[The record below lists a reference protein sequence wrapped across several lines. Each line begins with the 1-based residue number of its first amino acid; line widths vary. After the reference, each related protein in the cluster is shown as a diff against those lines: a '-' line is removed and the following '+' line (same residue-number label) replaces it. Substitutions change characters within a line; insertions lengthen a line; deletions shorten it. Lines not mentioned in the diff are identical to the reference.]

1 MKKSISG
8 VLARRVLLRSV
19 LVVGLLVLNGCSFK
33 TSKPVTEYSLL
44 TPSVQAVTSGRFKSQ
59 TIKVAY
65 PVGLK
70 EKLSREMNF
79 SYSLSDRGAY
89 QNSMWSN
96 GVAQLIQGSIIEI
109 LDQSRLFRGVLS
121 YNSTAYADYRLES
134 SVYDFSHHVR
144 GDASYAVVSI
154 KFTLVDTHTGKMLR
168 SRKFSYREPTTT
180 VDARGYVEA
189 TNRAMAKLARDLIR
203 WLR

>member
-1 MKKSISG
+1 MKRTVSVTLGKT
-8 VLARRVLLRSV
+8 ALL
-19 LVVGLLVLNGCSFK
+19 LGLFFLNGCSLK
-33 TSKPVTEYSLL
+33 DSKPMTEYSLM
-44 TPSVQAVTSGRFKSQ
+44 TPDIAAVTSSRFRTK
-59 TIKVAY
+59 TIKVTY

-79 SYSLSDRGAY
+79 SYSLNDRGSY
-89 QNSMWSN
+89 QNSQWSN
-96 GVAQLIQGSIIEI
+96 GVAQLLQGTIIEA
-109 LDQSRLFRGVLS
+109 LDQSRAFGGVLS

-144 GDASYAVVSI
+144 GEASYAVVSI
-154 KFTLVDTHTGKMLR
+154 KFTLIDTSTGKMVR
-168 SRKFSYREPTTT
+168 IKKFSYREPTST

-189 TNRAMAKLARDLIR
+189 TNRIMAKLTRDLIK